1 MAGKSERI
9 RKTEIARMRR
19 AENSYLVHLIR
30 VLLPYD
36 ARGLPRSVVLERV
49 RGARKANGFDVP
61 ANFQSSVRRAFRTY
75 NSGSESFAGAPD
87 DDLFF
92 QPDGTDRWAI
102 HRKPAL
108 AWLRKQSFRV

>member
-1 MAGKSERI
+1 
-9 RKTEIARMRR
+9 MRR

-61 ANFQSSVRRAFRTY
+61 ANFQSKLYGER
-75 NSGSESFAGAPD
+75 SGHTIPGRNRSRDAPD

-92 QPDGTDRWAI
+92 QPDGTDRVGYY
-102 HRKPAL
+102 RKPAL